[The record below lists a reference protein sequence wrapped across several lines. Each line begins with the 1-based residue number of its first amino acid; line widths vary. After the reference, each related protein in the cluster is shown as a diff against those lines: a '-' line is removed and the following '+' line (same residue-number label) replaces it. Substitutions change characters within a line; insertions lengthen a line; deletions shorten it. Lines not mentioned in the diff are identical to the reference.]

1 MCRVFCC
8 VEFKGTNTEQNPRPE
23 AMVASALLDT
33 VDPGLPLTGRGA
45 LRRSWA
51 VLVTGGLIRGAKEG
65 ESCSSSRAR
74 AQGGTDHMLG
84 GWMREMDNRAQ

>member
-23 AMVASALLDT
+23 AMVASALMDT

-51 VLVTGGLIRGAKEG
+51 VLVTGGLIRGAKVG